1 MLGILFTNFTQTSTK
16 GELLMKNI
24 SNLAE
29 VKNKINSL
37 KGQNIRLKINKGR
50 NKIVSLTAI
59 IDQVYPSMFIIN
71 PTCVVDLDRKSYS
84 YNDVLCGDIKLLEEK
99 F

>member
-1 MLGILFTNFTQTSTK
+1 
-16 GELLMKNI
+16 MKNI
-24 SNLAE
+24 SNLNE

-37 KGQNIRLKINKGR
+37 KGQNIHLKINKGR

-59 IDQVYPSMFIIN
+59 IDQVYPSMFVIN

-84 YNDVLCGDIKLLEEK
+84 YNDVLCGDIKLIEENI
-99 F
+99 